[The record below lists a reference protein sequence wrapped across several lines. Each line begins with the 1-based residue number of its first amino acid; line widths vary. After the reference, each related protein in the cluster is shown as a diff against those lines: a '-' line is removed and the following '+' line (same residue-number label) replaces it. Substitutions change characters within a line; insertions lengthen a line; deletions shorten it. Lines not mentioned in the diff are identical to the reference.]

1 MRGGLLLLLLGLFV
15 GWLAVSGKVG
25 CLVALWDCVGSDNPG
40 DCGCKKASESSV
52 TSMPSIEQSL
62 RDLLAPLDIPGV
74 SVWPYDS
81 DARSIAK

>member
-25 CLVALWDCVGSDNPG
+25 CLAGLWDCVGSDNPG
-40 DCGCKKASESSV
+40 DCGCKKTTEVSAS
-52 TSMPSIEQSL
+52 SMPSIENSL
-62 RDLLAPLDIPGV
+62 RELLAPLDIPGV

-81 DARSIAK
+81 DARSTAK